1 MPEPLSDEIPGES
14 ETQMRNFKT
23 NYPPIRAGVA
33 AAAMLFCAAAVP
45 VMAQEPAAPVS
56 QTAPPADAQPSL
68 PTEARGR
75 RGPAGGDMQE
85 RQVEMLTKQ
94 LSLTPDQVSKLKA
107 IDADSR
113 QQLMALRD
121 DTSTSRE
128 QKRPKMMEIRDAQQA
143 KVKAMLT
150 DDQKTKYEAVQAKM
164 RERMRD
170 RRNGDGNGPPAP
182 PQ

>member
-1 MPEPLSDEIPGES
+1 M
-14 ETQMRNFKT
+14 T
-23 NYPPIRAGVA
+23 NPIKFYSPIRAGLA
-33 AAAMLFCAAAVP
+33 AAALLVGAAAVP
-45 VMAQEPAAPVS
+45 AMAQEPAPPVS
-56 QTAPPADAQPSL
+56 QTAPPADSQPSL

-75 RGPAGGDMQE
+75 RGPAGGGDMQE

-94 LSLTPDQVSKLKA
+94 LNLTPDQVTKLKA

-128 QKRPKMMEIRDAQQA
+128 QKRPKMMEIRDAQQV

-150 DDQKTKYEAVQAKM
+150 DDQKSKYVSIQAKM
-164 RERMRD
+164 RDRMRE
-170 RRNGDGNGPPAP
+170 RRDGDGNGPPP
-182 PQ
+182 PPPPPPPASQQ